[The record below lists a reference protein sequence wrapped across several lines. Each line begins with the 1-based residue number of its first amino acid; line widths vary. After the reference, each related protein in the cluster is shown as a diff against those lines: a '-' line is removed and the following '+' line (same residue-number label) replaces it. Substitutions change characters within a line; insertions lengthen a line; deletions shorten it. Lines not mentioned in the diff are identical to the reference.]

1 MKYRNMCRESI
12 YTFLLKIDRIIIK
25 ERNRNAY
32 MDTII
37 REVLN
42 NWNIQD
48 KRIQQIHDTVWQIG
62 DEYVL
67 KKYDN
72 KSIVEQNFRKTVFW
86 MR

>member
-1 MKYRNMCRESI
+1 MSNKELAGFYALSESSI
-12 YTFLLKIDRIIIK
+12 RRIIIK

-32 MDTII
+32 METII
-37 REVLN
+37 TEVLN

-72 KSIVEQNFRKTVFW
+72 KSIVEQNIRKTVFL

>member
-1 MKYRNMCRESI
+1 ME
-12 YTFLLKIDRIIIK
+12 
-25 ERNRNAY
+25 
-32 MDTII
+32 TII
-37 REVLN
+37 TEVLN

-48 KRIQQIHDTVWQIG
+48 KRIQLIHDTVWQIG

>member
-1 MKYRNMCRESI
+1 MCKENTYI
-12 YTFLLKIDRIIIK
+12 YPLKIGRIIIK

-37 REVLN
+37 TEVLN

-48 KRIQQIHDTVWQIG
+48 RSTKQIHDTVWQVG

-72 KSIVEQNFRKTVFW
+72 KRPRGHRFSTGILRG
-86 MR
+86 

>member
-1 MKYRNMCRESI
+1 MCRENTYI
-12 YTFLLKIDRIIIK
+12 YPLKIGRIIIK

-48 KRIQQIHDTVWQIG
+48 KSTKQIHDTVWQVG

-72 KSIVEQNFRKTVFW
+72 KSFVEQNFRKTVFW

>member
-1 MKYRNMCRESI
+1 
-12 YTFLLKIDRIIIK
+12 
-25 ERNRNAY
+25 

-48 KRIQQIHDTVWQIG
+48 KSTKQIHATVWQVG

>member
-1 MKYRNMCRESI
+1 MCRESI

>member
-1 MKYRNMCRESI
+1 
-12 YTFLLKIDRIIIK
+12 
-25 ERNRNAY
+25 

-48 KRIQQIHDTVWQIG
+48 KRIQQIHDTVWQVG

-67 KKYDN
+67 KKYDK
-72 KSIVEQNFRKTVFW
+72 KSIVEQKIRKIVFL

>member
-1 MKYRNMCRESI
+1 MCKENTYI
-12 YTFLLKIDRIIIK
+12 YPLKIGRIIIK
-25 ERNRNAY
+25 ERNRNVY
-32 MDTII
+32 METII
-37 REVLN
+37 TEVLN

-72 KSIVEQNFRKTVFW
+72 KSIVEQNFRKTVFL

>member
-1 MKYRNMCRESI
+1 MCRESI
-12 YTFLLKIDRIIIK
+12 YTFLLKIRRIIIK

-32 MDTII
+32 METII
-37 REVLN
+37 TEVLN

-67 KKYDN
+67 KNMTIKAL
-72 KSIVEQNFRKTVFW
+72 
-86 MR
+86 